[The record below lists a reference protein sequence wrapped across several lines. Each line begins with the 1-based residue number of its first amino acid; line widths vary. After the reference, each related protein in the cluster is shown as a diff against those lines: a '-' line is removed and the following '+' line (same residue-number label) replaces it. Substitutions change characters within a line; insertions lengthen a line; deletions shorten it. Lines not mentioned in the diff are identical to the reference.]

1 MGSTI
6 YDIAR
11 LAGVSIATVSRVFNN
26 NPKVSLATRAKVLD
40 VASSLGYHP
49 QAMAQSLARRK
60 SGLITAIVPI
70 ISNYFFMEI
79 LAGMQD
85 QLAESDFYLQISNIK
100 NTGEVRSDS
109 VRKEVETIFN
119 RGMSDGYIIIS
130 IHFDDEGWAYFKKF
144 KKPVALID
152 EYYTDFDSVSVNSV
166 EGAYKATKSL
176 ITQGYN
182 QIAMIC
188 AMADSKP
195 VIERIAGFRKALEEA
210 GMAFHQGLLFYGQ
223 DIERD
228 GHTELNGYQAMLT
241 ILQSE
246 QNFDA
251 VFCNSDIQALGALK
265 AMQDFNK
272 QVPIVGFDDLSFSE
286 FLGLSSIRQP
296 MYKMGRIAVDKLIK
310 RIHHH
315 ETDITHTIFSPELIK
330 RSSSYAG
337 DKKRL
342 SIEKTP

>member
-1 MGSTI
+1 MSSTI

-26 NPKVSLATRAKVLD
+26 NPKVTTATRDKVLD

-60 SGLITAIVPI
+60 TGVINAIVPI

-85 QLAESDFYLQISNIK
+85 ELAESDFYLQISNIK
-100 NTGEVRSDS
+100 TSGEVRGDF

-130 IHFDDEGWAYFKKF
+130 IHFDDNDWAYFKKF
-144 KKPVALID
+144 KRPIALID
-152 EYYTDFDSVSVNSV
+152 EYYADFDSVSVNSV
-166 EGAYKATKSL
+166 EGAYKATRSL
-176 ITQGYN
+176 ITQGYHR
-182 QIAMIC
+182 IAMIC
-188 AMADSKP
+188 AIADSKP
-195 VIERIAGFRKALEEA
+195 VTERGSGFHKALQEA
-210 GMAFHQGLLFYGQ
+210 GIEFHQGLLFYGQ
-223 DIERD
+223 DTERD
-228 GHTELNGYQAMLT
+228 GHTELNGYQAMSA
-241 ILQSE
+241 ILQSD
-246 QNFDA
+246 QNFNA

-265 AMQDFNK
+265 AMQDFNR
-272 QVPIVGFDDLSFSE
+272 QIPIVGFDDLSFSE

-296 MYKMGRIAVDKLIK
+296 MYKMGRIAIEKLIK
-310 RIHHH
+310 RIHYPD
-315 ETDITHTIFSPELIK
+315 TDITHTIFSPELII

-337 DKKRL
+337 DIKRP
-342 SIEKTP
+342 SIEKTA